1 MDFLVFESDKPTP
14 KIASLWESSFGD
26 SPKFIYEFYEKMPVH
41 STVVCTADGAVVGMT
56 VLISIEGA
64 YYGYAV
70 CTDEKYRGNGVCRR
84 IHEYI
89 KEKCEREGMEYFIH
103 PAEDSLV
110 SFYEKLSMKPVLSS
124 YEVAVMADPAIKARK
139 IDAREYAFIRDLY
152 FGGYRY
158 YPWDERSLSYM
169 SECGIELLSCTVDGI
184 ECAAAVDG
192 NTILELCAPEDL
204 FGRCAGAFIEGEGTV
219 RIFVQPN
226 HIDSV
231 ALMSFSGKNTYFNLF
246 FE

>member
-1 MDFLVFESDKPTP
+1 MDFKVFETDKPTP
-14 KIASLWESSFGD
+14 EIVSLWASSFGD
-26 SPKFIYEFYEKMPVH
+26 SPEFIYEFYEKMPVH
-41 STVVCTADGAVVGMT
+41 STVVCTADGVIVGMT
-56 VLISIEGA
+56 VLIFVDGA

-70 CTDEKYRGNGVCRR
+70 CTDKAYRGKGICRR
-84 IHEYI
+84 ISEYI

-124 YEVAVMADPAIKARK
+124 YEVAVKADPTLKVRE
-139 IDAREYAFIRDLY
+139 IDPAEYSFLRDLN

-169 SECGIELLSCTVDGI
+169 KECGIKLLSCTVDGI

-192 NTILELCAPEDL
+192 DTILELCAPEEL
-204 FGRCAGAFIEGEGTV
+204 YGRCAGAFIEGEGTV

-231 ALMSFSGKNTYFNLF
+231 TLMSSSGKDTYFNLF